1 MISYSV
7 SLSIIILCVI
17 FVVGSVE
24 PLQIMESQRSIGL
37 FYPLF
42 PIAILFLISTIA
54 EVNRAPFDLP
64 EGESSIVQKYMIESN
79 SRDTSRC

>member
-1 MISYSV
+1 M
-7 SLSIIILCVI
+7 
-17 FVVGSVE
+17 
-24 PLQIMESQRSIGL
+24 MEYQRSISL

-64 EGESSIVQKYMIESN
+64 EGGIDCKGKIFMS
-79 SRDTSRC
+79 